1 MDPVMAKLNEAIQQ
15 KVGQSAGISATGVQP
30 KPDPIEIGGGSFNQT
45 LADKMLEKIQGES
58 LSAPG
63 AFSGLSAESIQIRE
77 KGVEAAIRSGEFT
90 EEPLGEKFFSAFKEM
105 NRDLVGLDAAIE
117 VLSTDNLKLTLPQA
131 LSLQAGT
138 TNVMI
143 YTEAFSRF
151 VDVVGR
157 SINTITQTQV

>member
-15 KVGQSAGISATGVQP
+15 KVGQGAGIGASGIQP
-30 KPDPIEIGGGSFNQT
+30 RPDPVEIGGASFNQT
-45 LADKMLEKIQGES
+45 MADKMMEKIQGES

-63 AFSGLSAESIQIRE
+63 TFSGLSAEGIQIRE
-77 KGVEAAIRSGEFT
+77 KGAEAGIRSGEFT
-90 EEPLGEKFFSAFKEM
+90 EEPLGERFFSAFKEM
-105 NRDLVGLDAAIE
+105 NRDLVGLDSAIE

-157 SINTITQTQV
+157 SIQTITSTQV